1 MKRADREAGAGRA
14 VETIDYGEDPF
25 EPFRRFAAPA
35 PAREPDAL
43 LCRHLRSR
51 AWSVVHPVLD
61 RFAPPVRFCCLK
73 SLRHDGPDGGRVL
86 PDDCT
91 EERGCFEPGDRSR
104 EPES

>member
-1 MKRADREAGAGRA
+1 VRSRPL
-14 VETIDYGEDPF
+14 DYGEDPL
-25 EPFRRFAAPA
+25 EPFRRFAATA
-35 PAREPDAL
+35 VAREADPL

-61 RFAPPVRFCCLK
+61 RFASAVRFCCLK

-91 EERGCFEPGDRSR
+91 DERGCFEPADRSQ